1 MRRLISVT
9 LLIALSLS
17 ILAGCGSSPSTA
29 QTPSETTPAST
40 KSPAAAKTTFG
51 LTPFKDKQVLRLGFF
66 AGSPLS
72 IPFYIADKE
81 GFFKEL
87 NIEIKYETFTNG
99 PAMMEANASWDMA
112 GAGEGGLLVGMLGYG
127 LKVIGIS
134 DYEKNLALLARKDSP
149 LAKNPTD
156 PNSWKGTTW
165 LYPMGTTAQAT
176 LVANLGKVGLSI
188 NDIKSVNM
196 DVASALTAFNGGQG
210 DGLAV
215 WNAVAFNAEDKGY
228 VRLGDAGTL
237 GFTAPTGTLAT
248 KDALTNKRDLVL
260 TSYAVFY
267 YTVEWMNRN
276 NENKAKAVQYYFK
289 NTNDEGIAVTKS
301 IAERVMKWYAG
312 PTMAQSIKLMTDTSD
327 DAAGLY
333 KTRKL
338 LQAEK
343 DIMVGMDFFISQ
355 KKYTEADR
363 NKILDNR
370 LVDPTVAQDV
380 KAMLDKL
387 GLKY

>member
-1 MRRLISVT
+1 MKRLISLT
-9 LLIALSLS
+9 LLITLSLS
-17 ILAGCGSSPSTA
+17 ILAGCGSSPSTT

-40 KSPAAAKTTFG
+40 NSPVAAKTTFG

-176 LVANLGKVGLSI
+176 LVAGLRKVGLSI

-228 VRLGDAGTL
+228 IRLGDAGTL